1 MPNTKAG
8 IILVYILICII
19 WGTTWLAIRASL
31 ESLTPLYS
39 ASFRF
44 LLAGFFIYILMM
56 TKRIKI
62 QRDSLSVKLY
72 FLQGVFAFAI
82 PFSFVYW
89 AEQFVPSGL
98 ASVLFAVFPF
108 FVALFS
114 YLFMPG
120 EEIGNYKIMGILFGF
135 AGIVIIFADDIGG
148 DISLY
153 LLGMFAV
160 VASGIMQ
167 AAMAVVIKKHGNH
180 LNPLSMNLIPMLMG
194 AIVMLL
200 FGFIYEDFSAL
211 RFDFTAVW
219 TVVYLGFFG
228 SVVTFTS
235 YYWLMKRINI
245 VILALMA
252 FITPIV
258 ALIAG
263 WLFYNEQLSLYDF
276 IGCLFVLAGIFIA
289 NIKGIKRLN
298 KEEIIKEPAL

>member
-1 MPNTKAG
+1 MHSTKAVV
-8 IILVYILICII
+8 ISVYVLICII
-19 WGTTWLAIRASL
+19 WGTTWLAIRVSL

-44 LLAGFFIYILMM
+44 LLAGLFIYLLMM
-56 TKRIKI
+56 MKGIKV
-62 QRDSLSVKLY
+62 QKDSLSIKLY
-72 FLQGVFAFAI
+72 ILQGIFAFAI
-82 PFSFVYW
+82 PFSLVYW

-98 ASVLFAVFPF
+98 ASVLFGVFPF

-114 YLFMPG
+114 YLFIPG
-120 EEIGNYKIMGILFGF
+120 EHIGFYKVTGILFGF
-135 AGIVIIFADDIGG
+135 VGILIIFADDIGG

-153 LLGMFAV
+153 LLGMFGV
-160 VASGIMQ
+160 VTSGIMQ
-167 AAMAVVIKKHGNH
+167 AAMAVVIKKHGHH
-180 LNPLSMNLIPMLMG
+180 LNSLSMNLIPMLMG
-194 AIVMLL
+194 AVVMLL
-200 FGFIYEDFSAL
+200 FGLIYEDFSAL

-289 NIKGIKRLN
+289 NIRGVKKLN
-298 KEEIIKEPAL
+298 HEEIIKEPVL

>member
-1 MPNTKAG
+1 MHSTKAVV
-8 IILVYILICII
+8 ISVYVLICII
-19 WGTTWLAIRASL
+19 WGTTWLAIRVSL

-44 LLAGFFIYILMM
+44 LLAGLFIYLLMM
-56 TKRIKI
+56 MKGIKI
-62 QRDSLSVKLY
+62 QKDSLSIKLY
-72 FLQGVFAFAI
+72 ILQGIFAFAI
-82 PFSFVYW
+82 PFSLVYW

-98 ASVLFAVFPF
+98 ASVLFGVFPF

-114 YLFMPG
+114 YLFIPD
-120 EEIGNYKIMGILFGF
+120 EHIGFYKVTGILFGF
-135 AGIVIIFADDIGG
+135 IGILIIFADDIGG

-153 LLGMFAV
+153 LLGMFGV

-167 AAMAVVIKKHGNH
+167 AAMAVVIKKHGHH
-180 LNPLSMNLIPMLMG
+180 LNSLSMNLIPMLMG
-194 AIVMLL
+194 AVVMLL
-200 FGFIYEDFSAL
+200 FGLIYEDFLAL

-298 KEEIIKEPAL
+298 NEEIIKEPVL

>member
-1 MPNTKAG
+1 MHSTKAVV
-8 IILVYILICII
+8 ISVYVLICII
-19 WGTTWLAIRASL
+19 WGTTWLAIRVSL

-44 LLAGFFIYILMM
+44 LLAGLFIYLLMM
-56 TKRIKI
+56 MKGIKI
-62 QRDSLSVKLY
+62 QKDSLSIKLY
-72 FLQGVFAFAI
+72 ILQGIFAFAI
-82 PFSFVYW
+82 PFSLVYW

-98 ASVLFAVFPF
+98 ASVLFGVFPF

-114 YLFMPG
+114 YLFIPD
-120 EEIGNYKIMGILFGF
+120 EHIGFYKVTGILFGF
-135 AGIVIIFADDIGG
+135 IGILIIFADDIGG

-153 LLGMFAV
+153 LLGMFGV

-167 AAMAVVIKKHGNH
+167 AAMAVVIKKHGHH
-180 LNPLSMNLIPMLMG
+180 LNSLSMNLIPMLMG
-194 AIVMLL
+194 AVVMLL
-200 FGFIYEDFSAL
+200 FGLIYEDILAL

>member
-1 MPNTKAG
+1 MHSTKAVV
-8 IILVYILICII
+8 ISVYVLICVI
-19 WGTTWLAIRASL
+19 WGTTWLAIRVSL

-44 LLAGFFIYILMM
+44 LLAGLFIYLLMM
-56 TKRIKI
+56 MKGIKI
-62 QRDSLSVKLY
+62 QKDPLSTKLY
-72 FLQGVFAFAI
+72 ILQGIFAFAI
-82 PFSFVYW
+82 PFSLVYW

-98 ASVLFAVFPF
+98 ASVLFGVFPF

-114 YLFMPG
+114 YLFIPG
-120 EEIGNYKIMGILFGF
+120 EHIGFYKVTGILFGF
-135 AGIVIIFADDIGG
+135 IGILIIFADDIGG

-153 LLGMFAV
+153 LLGMFGV
-160 VASGIMQ
+160 VASGTMQ
-167 AAMAVVIKKHGNH
+167 AAMAVVIKKHGHH
-180 LNPLSMNLIPMLMG
+180 LHSLSMNLIPMLMG
-194 AIVMLL
+194 AVVMLL
-200 FGFIYEDFSAL
+200 FGLIYEDFSAL

-298 KEEIIKEPAL
+298 NEEIIKEPAL

>member
-1 MPNTKAG
+1 MHSTKAVV
-8 IILVYILICII
+8 ISVYVLICII
-19 WGTTWLAIRASL
+19 WGTTWLAIRVSL

-44 LLAGFFIYILMM
+44 LLAGLFIYLLMM
-56 TKRIKI
+56 MKGIKI
-62 QRDSLSVKLY
+62 QKDPLSIKLY
-72 FLQGVFAFAI
+72 ILQGIFAFAI
-82 PFSFVYW
+82 PFSLVYW

-98 ASVLFAVFPF
+98 ASVLFGVFPF

-114 YLFMPG
+114 YLFIPD
-120 EEIGNYKIMGILFGF
+120 EHIGFYKVTGILFGF
-135 AGIVIIFADDIGG
+135 IGILIIFADDIGG

-153 LLGMFAV
+153 LLGMFGV

-167 AAMAVVIKKHGNH
+167 AAMAVVIKKHGHH
-180 LNPLSMNLIPMLMG
+180 LNSLSMNLIPMLMG
-194 AIVMLL
+194 AVVMLL
-200 FGFIYEDFSAL
+200 FGLIYEDFLAL

-252 FITPIV
+252 FITPMV

>member
-1 MPNTKAG
+1 MHSTKAVV
-8 IILVYILICII
+8 ISVYVLICII
-19 WGTTWLAIRASL
+19 WGTTWLAIRVSL

-44 LLAGFFIYILMM
+44 LLAGLFIYLLMM
-56 TKRIKI
+56 MKGIKI
-62 QRDSLSVKLY
+62 QKDSLSIKLY
-72 FLQGVFAFAI
+72 ILQGIFAFAI
-82 PFSFVYW
+82 PFSLVYW

-98 ASVLFAVFPF
+98 ASVLFGVFPF

-114 YLFMPG
+114 YLFIPD
-120 EEIGNYKIMGILFGF
+120 EHIGFYKVTGILFGF
-135 AGIVIIFADDIGG
+135 IGILIIFADDIGG

-153 LLGMFAV
+153 LLGMFGV

-167 AAMAVVIKKHGNH
+167 AAMAVVIKKHGHH
-180 LNPLSMNLIPMLMG
+180 LNSLSMNLIPMLMG
-194 AIVMLL
+194 AVVMLL
-200 FGFIYEDFSAL
+200 FGLIYEDFLAL

>member
-1 MPNTKAG
+1 MHSTKAVV
-8 IILVYILICII
+8 ISVYVLICII
-19 WGTTWLAIRASL
+19 WGTTWLAIRVSL

-44 LLAGFFIYILMM
+44 LLAGLFIYLLMM
-56 TKRIKI
+56 MKGIKI
-62 QRDSLSVKLY
+62 QKDPLSTKLY
-72 FLQGVFAFAI
+72 ILQGIFAFAI
-82 PFSFVYW
+82 PFSLVYW

-98 ASVLFAVFPF
+98 ASVLFGVFPF

-114 YLFMPG
+114 YLFIPD
-120 EEIGNYKIMGILFGF
+120 EHIGFYKVTGILFGF
-135 AGIVIIFADDIGG
+135 IGILIIFADDIGG

-153 LLGMFAV
+153 LLGMFGV

-167 AAMAVVIKKHGNH
+167 AAMAVVIKKHGHH
-180 LNPLSMNLIPMLMG
+180 LNSLSMNLIPMLMG
-194 AIVMLL
+194 AVVMLL
-200 FGFIYEDFSAL
+200 FGLIYEDFLAL

-298 KEEIIKEPAL
+298 NEEIIKEPVL

>member
-1 MPNTKAG
+1 MHSTKAVV
-8 IILVYILICII
+8 ISVYVLICVI
-19 WGTTWLAIRASL
+19 WGTTWLAIRVSL

-44 LLAGFFIYILMM
+44 LLAGLFIYLLMM
-56 TKRIKI
+56 MKGIKI
-62 QRDSLSVKLY
+62 QKDPLSTKLY
-72 FLQGVFAFAI
+72 ILQGIFAFAI
-82 PFSFVYW
+82 PFSLVYW

-98 ASVLFAVFPF
+98 ASVLFGVFPF

-114 YLFMPG
+114 YLFIPG
-120 EEIGNYKIMGILFGF
+120 EHIGFYKVTGILFGF
-135 AGIVIIFADDIGG
+135 IGILIIFADDIGG

-153 LLGMFAV
+153 LLGMFGV
-160 VASGIMQ
+160 VASGTMQ
-167 AAMAVVIKKHGNH
+167 AAMAVVIKKHGHH
-180 LNPLSMNLIPMLMG
+180 LHSLSMNLIPMLMG
-194 AIVMLL
+194 AVVMLL
-200 FGFIYEDFSAL
+200 FGLIYEDFSAL

-252 FITPIV
+252 FITPMV

-289 NIKGIKRLN
+289 NIRGVKKLN
-298 KEEIIKEPAL
+298 NEEIIKEPAL

>member
-1 MPNTKAG
+1 MHSTKAVV
-8 IILVYILICII
+8 ISVYVLICII
-19 WGTTWLAIRASL
+19 WGTTWLAIRVSL

-44 LLAGFFIYILMM
+44 LLAGLFIYLLMM
-56 TKRIKI
+56 MKGIKI
-62 QRDSLSVKLY
+62 QKDPLSTKLY
-72 FLQGVFAFAI
+72 ILQGIFAFAI
-82 PFSFVYW
+82 PFSLVYW

-98 ASVLFAVFPF
+98 ASVLFGVFPF

-114 YLFMPG
+114 YLFIPD
-120 EEIGNYKIMGILFGF
+120 EHIGFYKVTGILFGF
-135 AGIVIIFADDIGG
+135 IGILIIFADDIGG

-153 LLGMFAV
+153 LLGMFGV

-167 AAMAVVIKKHGNH
+167 AAMAVVIKKHGHH
-180 LNPLSMNLIPMLMG
+180 LNSLSMNLIPMLMG
-194 AIVMLL
+194 AVVMLL
-200 FGFIYEDFSAL
+200 FGLIYEDFLAL

-252 FITPIV
+252 FITPMV

>member
-1 MPNTKAG
+1 MHSTKAVV
-8 IILVYILICII
+8 ISVYVLICII
-19 WGTTWLAIRASL
+19 WGTTWLAIRVSL

-44 LLAGFFIYILMM
+44 LLAGLFIYLLMM
-56 TKRIKI
+56 MKGIKI
-62 QRDSLSVKLY
+62 QKDSLSIKLY
-72 FLQGVFAFAI
+72 ILQGIFAFAI
-82 PFSFVYW
+82 PFSLVYW

-98 ASVLFAVFPF
+98 ASVLFGVFPF

-114 YLFMPG
+114 YLFIPD
-120 EEIGNYKIMGILFGF
+120 EHIGFYKVTGMLFGF
-135 AGIVIIFADDIGG
+135 IGILIIFADDIGG

-153 LLGMFAV
+153 LLGMFGV

-167 AAMAVVIKKHGNH
+167 AAMAVVIKKHGHH
-180 LNPLSMNLIPMLMG
+180 LNSLSMNLIPMLMG
-194 AIVMLL
+194 AVVMLL
-200 FGFIYEDFSAL
+200 FGLIYEDFLAL

>member
-1 MPNTKAG
+1 MHSTKAVV
-8 IILVYILICII
+8 ISVYVLICII
-19 WGTTWLAIRASL
+19 WGTTWLAIRVSL

-44 LLAGFFIYILMM
+44 LLAGLFIYLLMM
-56 TKRIKI
+56 MKGIKI
-62 QRDSLSVKLY
+62 QKDSLSIKLY
-72 FLQGVFAFAI
+72 ILQGIFAFAI
-82 PFSFVYW
+82 PFSLVYW

-98 ASVLFAVFPF
+98 ASVLFGVFPF

-114 YLFMPG
+114 YLFIPD
-120 EEIGNYKIMGILFGF
+120 EHIGFYKVTGILFGF
-135 AGIVIIFADDIGG
+135 IGILIIFADDIGG

-153 LLGMFAV
+153 LLGMFGV
-160 VASGIMQ
+160 VASGTMQ
-167 AAMAVVIKKHGNH
+167 AAMAVVIKKHGHH
-180 LNPLSMNLIPMLMG
+180 LHSLSMNLIPMLMG
-194 AIVMLL
+194 AVVMLL
-200 FGFIYEDFSAL
+200 FGLIYEDFSAL

-252 FITPIV
+252 FITPMV

-289 NIKGIKRLN
+289 NIRGVKKLN
-298 KEEIIKEPAL
+298 NEEIIKEPAL

>member
-1 MPNTKAG
+1 MHSTKAVV
-8 IILVYILICII
+8 ISVYVLICVI
-19 WGTTWLAIRASL
+19 WGTTWLAIRVSL

-44 LLAGFFIYILMM
+44 LLAGLFIYLLMM
-56 TKRIKI
+56 MKGIKI
-62 QRDSLSVKLY
+62 QKDPLSTKLY
-72 FLQGVFAFAI
+72 ILQGIFAFAI
-82 PFSFVYW
+82 PFSLVYW

-98 ASVLFAVFPF
+98 ASVLFGVFPF

-114 YLFMPG
+114 YLFIPG
-120 EEIGNYKIMGILFGF
+120 EHIGFYKVTGILFGF
-135 AGIVIIFADDIGG
+135 IGILIIFADDIGG

-153 LLGMFAV
+153 LLGMFGV

-167 AAMAVVIKKHGNH
+167 AAMAVVIKKHGHH
-180 LNPLSMNLIPMLMG
+180 LNSLSMNLIPMLMG
-194 AIVMLL
+194 AVVMLL
-200 FGFIYEDFSAL
+200 FGLIYEDFSAL

-252 FITPIV
+252 FITPMV

-289 NIKGIKRLN
+289 NIRGVKKLN
-298 KEEIIKEPAL
+298 NEEIIKEPAL